1 MKKFTAFIAII
12 ALIFTACKN
21 DSKKDTIESPEIVM
35 GDFVFKTDNLK
46 PGETIDVSYTGE
58 SNDVEAHYYYMVNNR
73 TFPVDINLNAD
84 NTASVKIP
92 DSAQAVAFN
101 FKVDGDYDHNN
112 KQGYL
117 VQLKNEEGVAIPGSK
132 AALANY
138 TMMYGDNFGIKA
150 EKSDLYADIESDIT
164 NHPEI
169 KDKWN
174 ATYLSLAYRQDKA
187 KGEKLINEFIDEVSK
202 KEIKT
207 EDDYSS
213 LSRMYNTLGD
223 REKANLLMEEA
234 KEKFPNG
241 AIAKNSYGSTFSQ
254 AKDLAEKEAIFKE
267 FNEKYDDLDNVGNY
281 MVRSLAQAYQD
292 KGNTEK
298 FEYYANMMKDKS
310 AKAGMFNSIAWPLAE
325 KGENLEFAAKT
336 SKASLDLIK
345 EVQKNPGKKPDY
357 YTESQFKN
365 SLESSYNMYAD
376 TYALILFKQG
386 KVKEAI
392 SYQEQAIGEGKN
404 GEMNE
409 RYIDFLMADKQ
420 YDVVIN
426 KSEAFIESGNGSE
439 KIKEAFKEAYLKTND
454 DVAAFESK
462 LADLEKVAHE
472 TYKEEIKKTM
482 INEDAPAFALKD
494 TNGDEVSLASLK
506 GKTVILDFWATWC
519 GPCKAS
525 FPGMQKVVEKY
536 QDDDNVVL
544 LFVDTF
550 ESGENREKL
559 VTDFIKKNN
568 YDFHV
573 VYDNEVENSRA
584 FEVAEKYGVSG
595 IPTKV
600 IIDKNGKIRF
610 KAVGYSGQTEK
621 LVDEMDIMIE
631 ILKS

>member
-1 MKKFTAFIAII
+1 MKKFTTYIAII

-21 DSKKDTIESPEIVM
+21 DSKEDMIESPEIAL
-35 GDFVFKTDNLK
+35 GDFVLKTEDLK
-46 PGETIDVSYTGE
+46 PGETVDVSYTGE
-58 SNDVEAHYYYMVNNR
+58 SDDVEAHYYYMVNNR

-84 NTASVKIP
+84 NTATLKIP

-101 FKVDGDYDHNN
+101 FKVDGEYDHNN
-112 KQGYL
+112 KKGYL
-117 VQLKNEEGVAIPGSK
+117 VQLKDEEGNVIPGSK

-150 EKSDLYADIESDIT
+150 EKDDLYADIESDIT
-164 NHPEI
+164 SHPEV
-169 KDKWN
+169 KEKWN
-174 ATYLSLAYRQDKA
+174 TTYLSLAYRQDKA

-241 AIAKNSYGSTFSQ
+241 AMAKNSYGSTFSQ

-267 FNEKYDDLDNVGNY
+267 FSEKYSDLGNVGNY

-298 FEYYANMMKDKS
+298 FEYYANMMKDKA

-325 KGENLEFAAKT
+325 KGENLDFAAKT

-345 EVQKNPGKKPDY
+345 EAQRNPGKKPDY
-357 YTESQFKN
+357 FTESQFKN

-392 SYQEQAIGEGKN
+392 TYQEQAIGEGKN

-409 RYIDFLMADKQ
+409 RYIEFLMADKQ

-426 KSEAFIESGNGSE
+426 KSEAFIESGNGSA
-439 KIKEAFKEAYLKTND
+439 KIKEFYKEAYLKTND
-454 DVAAFESK
+454 DVAAFDSK
-462 LADLEKVAHE
+462 LAGLEKTAHE
-472 TYKEEIKKTM
+472 NYKEEIKKTM
-482 INEDAPAFALKD
+482 INEEAPAFALKD
-494 TNGDEVSLASLK
+494 TNGEEVSLASLK

-536 QDDDNVVL
+536 KDDENVVL

-550 ESGENREKL
+550 ERGDNREKL
-559 VTDFIKKNN
+559 VTDFISENN

-573 VYDNEVENSRA
+573 VYDQEIENSRD

-600 IIDKNGKIRF
+600 IIDGNGKIRF